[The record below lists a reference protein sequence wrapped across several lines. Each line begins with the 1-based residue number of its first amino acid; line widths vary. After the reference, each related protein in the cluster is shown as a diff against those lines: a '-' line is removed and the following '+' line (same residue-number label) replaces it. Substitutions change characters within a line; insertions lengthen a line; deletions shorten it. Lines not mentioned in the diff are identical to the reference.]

1 MSIAIETREKLSISN
16 VIESVNIGL
25 SAKDIAEKYKVSVA
39 TVRRNISNLKYLKN
53 RQIPITVRLRNQ

>member
-1 MSIAIETREKLSISN
+1 MSITIETREKLSISN

-25 SAKDIAEKYKVSVA
+25 SVKDIAEKYKVSVA